1 MPNVC
6 NANPIRPL
14 AAMPHA
20 TKVWITPRNHE
31 PALARCVLG
40 KQPFTFVETP
50 PMQLERRWLL
60 GAGLGLS
67 SLGIGASRA
76 SARTR
81 TAAASDLGV
90 APDTGRDVTAAL
102 QAAIDRAAERKVQL
116 QLGPGRYI
124 VRRLELRP
132 GTHLTG
138 TGPATVL
145 QQAAGTPVLT
155 GRSATDVSVE
165 NLTVKGGF
173 PLTGNSRGLIE
184 LQRCGRIMLRELTV
198 EVSTANA
205 IMLERC
211 GGVVTGCRITGAAKA
226 GIFSLDAEGG
236 LEVSHNHLAAI
247 GNNGILV
254 WRSATG
260 EDGTVVAMNRIEK
273 IAARDGGTGQ
283 NGNGIN
289 VFRAGGVL
297 VTANRIADCAFSAV
311 RANSASNVQI
321 NGNNIARMGEVAIYA
336 EFAFEGAVITSN
348 LVDGA
353 ATGISVTNFDHGG
366 RLAVVQGNLVRN
378 LFRRPA
384 EPHTSGYGIAVEADA
399 AITGNTIEG
408 APSAGLLIGW
418 GRFCRDVAATG
429 NVIRTCGVGIAVT
442 GDTTAGAVL
451 IASNI
456 ITGSQ
461 QGAIRMMDHGR
472 LHGDDLALRTSAQGR
487 IRATG
492 NVVV

>member
-1 MPNVC
+1 
-6 NANPIRPL
+6 
-14 AAMPHA
+14 
-20 TKVWITPRNHE
+20 
-31 PALARCVLG
+31 
-40 KQPFTFVETP
+40 
-50 PMQLERRWLL
+50 MQRERRWLI

-67 SLGIGASRA
+67 GLGLAASRA
-76 SARTR
+76 SARTT
-81 TAAASDLGV
+81 TAATSSAPASDLGV
-90 APDTGRDVTAAL
+90 SPDTGRDVTAAL
-102 QAAIDRAAERKVQL
+102 QAAVDRAAERKVQL
-116 QLGPGRYI
+116 QIGPGRYI
-124 VRRLELRP
+124 VRGLELRH
-132 GTHLTG
+132 GTRIAG
-138 TGPATVL
+138 AGPATVL
-145 QQAAGTPVLT
+145 QQAAGSPVLS
-155 GRSATDVSVE
+155 GLSATDVSVE

-173 PLTGNSRGLIE
+173 PLIGSHRGLVE
-184 LQRCGRIMLRELTV
+184 LQRCGRIMLRDLTV

-226 GIFSLDAEGG
+226 AIFSLDAEGG
-236 LEVSHNHLAAI
+236 LEISHNHLTAI

-254 WRSATG
+254 WRSAKG

-273 IAARDGGTGQ
+273 ISARDGGNGQ

-297 VTANRIADCAFSAV
+297 VTANRITDCAFSAV
-311 RANSASNVQI
+311 RANTASDVQI
-321 NGNNIARMGEVAIYA
+321 NANTIARMGEVAIYA

-378 LFRRPA
+378 LFQRPA
-384 EPHTSGYGIAVEADA
+384 ETHTSGYGIAVEADA

-442 GDTTAGAVL
+442 GDSNAGAVL
-451 IASNI
+451 IASNM

-472 LHGDDLALRTSAQGR
+472 LHGDDLALRPPAQAR
-487 IRATG
+487 IRSTG
-492 NVVV
+492 NVVA

>member
-1 MPNVC
+1 
-6 NANPIRPL
+6 
-14 AAMPHA
+14 
-20 TKVWITPRNHE
+20 
-31 PALARCVLG
+31 
-40 KQPFTFVETP
+40 
-50 PMQLERRWLL
+50 MQRERSWLL

-67 SLGIGASRA
+67 GLGLATSRA
-76 SARTR
+76 SAHT
-81 TAAASDLGV
+81 TTVAATPAPASDLGV
-90 APDTGRDVTAAL
+90 SPDTGRDVTAAL

-116 QLGPGRYI
+116 QLAPGRYI
-124 VRRLELRP
+124 VRGLELRH
-132 GTHLTG
+132 GTHLAG
-138 TGPATVL
+138 AGPATVL
-145 QQAAGTPVLT
+145 QQAAGMPVLS
-155 GRSATDVSVE
+155 GRSALDVSIE

-173 PLTGNSRGLIE
+173 PLTGNHRGLVE
-184 LQRCGRIMLRELTV
+184 LQRCSRIMLRELTV

-236 LEVSHNHLAAI
+236 LEISHNHLAAI

-254 WRSATG
+254 WRSAKG
-260 EDGTVVAMNRIEK
+260 DDGTVVAMNRIEK

-311 RANSASNVQI
+311 RANTASNVQI
-321 NGNNIARMGEVAIYA
+321 NANNIAEMGEVAIYA

-353 ATGISVTNFDHGG
+353 ATGILVTNFDHGG

-378 LFRRPA
+378 LFRRPG

-399 AITGNTIEG
+399 AISGNTIES

-429 NVIRTCGVGIAVT
+429 NVIRTCGAGIAVT
-442 GDTTAGAVL
+442 GDTNAGTVL
-451 IASNI
+451 IASNM
-456 ITGSQ
+456 ITGSR

-472 LHGDDLALRTSAQGR
+472 LHGDDLALHTPTQGR
-487 IRATG
+487 IRSTG
-492 NVVV
+492 NVVA